1 MPSPRRDEAE
11 CFFPLVRAA
20 LRIDR
25 LVAFG
30 HSVGGAMAAVINAV
44 ADATGSPVSRIPFR
58 AVDVLESIG
67 RGAR

>member
-30 HSVGGAMAAVINAV
+30 HSVGGAMAAVCASLYPHSCEALI
-44 ADATGSPVSRIPFR
+44 T
-58 AVDVLESIG
+58 ES
-67 RGAR
+67 AQAFVED